1 MNYNELLSV
10 SVLKLLNLQSN
21 TTGGIMFFL
30 PLICLLPLLTL
41 CSTSW
46 APLTPA
52 DYLLASTLDP
62 RVDHVDLF
70 PGTGGPRQGGYW
82 PSTNMQMAKN

>member
-10 SVLKLLNLQSN
+10 SFLGLSNLKSD
-21 TTGGIMFFL
+21 TTGLQNRKMSFL
-30 PLICLLPLLTL
+30 PLICLLPLLTP

-46 APLTPA
+46 APLTPT
-52 DYLLASTLDP
+52 DYHLASSLDP

-70 PGTGGPRQGGYW
+70 PGTGGPRQGSY
-82 PSTNMQMAKN
+82 